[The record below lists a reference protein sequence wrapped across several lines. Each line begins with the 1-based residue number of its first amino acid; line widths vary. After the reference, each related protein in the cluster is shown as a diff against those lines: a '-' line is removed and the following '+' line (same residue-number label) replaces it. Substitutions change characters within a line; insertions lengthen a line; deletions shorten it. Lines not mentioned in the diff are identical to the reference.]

1 MCFLDALCSVLQN
14 VSNDDYLFLGGDFNC
29 TVSNCDRNHIEPHM
43 PSRKRLI
50 QIINK
55 HELSDVWRFFMRI
68 KSNILGHMHVIMS
81 YRWQDWIDFMCLNI
95 MLVFL
100 KIVVFFLLV
109 SQIIAWCSVLLF

>member
-55 HELSDVWRFFMRI
+55 HELSDVWRFFHEDKKQYTWAHARDNVL
-68 KSNILGHMHVIMS
+68 SLARLDRF
-81 YRWQDWIDFMCLNI
+81 Y
-95 MLVFL
+95 VFKHHAGIL